1 MTPRSLFALPP
12 LWREGRI
19 GLEAAALLRHP
30 IHRGE
35 GVAHADGQPVLLIP
49 GFLAGDD
56 SLGIMTRWLRRTGHH
71 TRKAGMRSNI
81 DCSAKA
87 YDLLEE
93 RLETMAESRGE
104 KVAIVGQSRGG
115 TFAKVLAN
123 RRPDLVSGIVTLG
136 SPQRYPL
143 AVHPLVRAN
152 VYALGAIGS
161 LGAPGLFRH
170 TCLWGDCCK
179 SFRDDL
185 LSELPAEVGYVSIYS
200 RTDGIV
206 DWRACLDEGAVHV
219 EVRASHCG
227 MAVNAGAYEALA
239 AALAD
244 FRARG
249 REPGNRRRRGTAARA
264 TQPSGRTAKPSRL
277 SRAA

>member
-1 MTPRSLFALPP
+1 M
-12 LWREGRI
+12 
-19 GLEAAALLRHP
+19 
-30 IHRGE
+30 
-35 GVAHADGQPVLLIP
+35 LLIP

>member
-1 MTPRSLFALPP
+1 MTARSLFALPP
-12 LWREGRI
+12 LWRESRI

-71 TRKAGMRSNI
+71 TRKAGMRSNVN
-81 DCSAKA
+81 CSARA
-87 YDLLEE
+87 FDLLEE
-93 RLETMAESRGE
+93 RLEVMAESRGE

-115 TFAKVLAN
+115 NFAKVLAR

-136 SPQRYPL
+136 SPQKNPL
-143 AVHPLVRAN
+143 AIHPLVRAQ
-152 VYALGAIGS
+152 VFAVGTIGT

-170 TCLWGDCCK
+170 SCLWGDCCK
-179 SFRDDL
+179 EFWDDL
-185 LSELPAEVGYVSIYS
+185 RGPLPRGVGYVSVYS
-200 RTDGIV
+200 HTDGVV
-206 DWRACLDEGAVHV
+206 DWRSCLDEGAEHI

-227 MAVNAGAYEALA
+227 MAVNVGTYRALA
-239 AALAD
+239 AALEE
-244 FRARG
+244 FRA
-249 REPGNRRRRGTAARA
+249 PGAKRRRPRAAAKPA
-264 TQPSGRTAKPSRL
+264 TQLR
-277 SRAA
+277 RAA